1 MMKAVHFGAGNI
13 GRGFIGQLL
22 FHSGFELVFA
32 DVNKDIIDLLKRS
45 GSYHIHYAEEAQ
57 RTEEISRY
65 TGIHSLEEK
74 DVLEKELAEADIIT
88 TAVGA
93 PVLKHIAPAIA
104 EGLRRRL
111 ASKKPVAVIAC
122 ENAVN
127 GTDQLKTHIEAFFSE
142 DEWQTITSFVSFPN
156 AAVDRIVPVQSLKNP
171 LDVLVE
177 PFFEWTIDRTGF
189 IGDIPDIKEAHYVDN
204 LDAYIERK
212 LFTVNT
218 GHAAAAYYGYE
229 KGYKTVQEAMAD
241 EKIRL
246 NLKQVLQETGDLLI
260 EKYGFDVQEHE
271 AYIDTT
277 ISRFQNPMLT
287 DQITRVA
294 RQPLKKLGAGERLVS
309 PALQL
314 LSQGKEAPALTGV
327 IASAL
332 RYDEESD
339 EEAVLIQQFL
349 NSHPLKEALHKI
361 TGLPAD
367 HLLHQKIAAVF
378 SS

>member
-22 FHSGFELVFA
+22 FHSGFELIFA

-45 GSYHIHYAEEAQ
+45 GSYHIHYAEEPQ
-57 RTEEISRY
+57 RSEEISGY
-65 TGIHSLEEK
+65 IGLHSLEEK
-74 DVLEKELAEADIIT
+74 EALEKELADADIIT

-111 ASKKPVAVIAC
+111 NSKKPAAVIAC

-127 GTDQLKTHIEAFFSE
+127 GTDQLKSHIEAFFSE
-142 DEWQTITSFVSFPN
+142 DEWKTITSFVSFPN
-156 AAVDRIVPVQSLKNP
+156 AAVDRIVPVQSLENP

-177 PFFEWTIDRTGF
+177 PFYEWTIDRTGF
-189 IGDIPDIKEAHYVDN
+189 VGDIPAIKEAHYVDN

-241 EKIRL
+241 EKIRMD
-246 NLKQVLQETGDLLI
+246 LKQVLQETGDLLI

-277 ISRFQNPMLT
+277 LSRFQNPMLT

-294 RQPLKKLGAGERLVS
+294 RQPLKKLGAGERLIS

-314 LSQGKEAPALTGV
+314 FSQGKEAPGLTGV

-332 RYDEESD
+332 RYDEDSD
-339 EEAVLIQQFL
+339 EEAVQLQKL
-349 NSHPLKEALHKI
+349 LHKHPIKEALHQI
-361 TGLPAD
+361 TGLPAN